1 LVSDHSFSIIRHV
14 QIRYQQLSRSL
25 CEGQSVCNDIDDYI
39 LIISNTLTSTDYSQ
53 DSLVQGNIE
62 ERIKPVGTL
71 AISGVTP
78 VNASE
83 GGAGDTA
90 VAANDTGASKSGKD
104 LYTACAA
111 CHDAGVLNAPKL
123 GDKAGWSA
131 RIGKGADALYS
142 SAINGIGG
150 MPAKGGR
157 ADLSDDDIKKAVD
170 YMLESVQ

>member
-1 LVSDHSFSIIRHV
+1 VNDNQFATTLMTIMGVLIALTVIIMIIANVLISDS
-14 QIRYQQLSRSL
+14 
-25 CEGQSVCNDIDDYI
+25 
-39 LIISNTLTSTDYSQ
+39 DYSE

-62 ERIKPVGTL
+62 DRIKPAGTV
-71 AISGVTP
+71 AIAGVTL

-83 GGAGDTA
+83 GDVGDTN
-90 VAANDTGASKSGKD
+90 VAATSKSPAD

-111 CHDAGVLNAPKL
+111 CHDSGVLNAPKL

-157 ADLSDDDIKKAVD
+157 ADYSDDDIKKVVD
-170 YMLESVQ
+170 YMMESVQ